1 MSLETEYELYSEE
14 EEMPESNLQ
23 LMLMIYLIAV
33 LKHWY
38 AEEGW
43 FVGGNLLIVPRK
55 ETQPFRRFK
64 NICPDVMVCHG
75 TVLTEAEQN
84 ELSSWDMN
92 QPNRPAPSIVFEIC
106 SSATWDVDLDK
117 KPEWYGQIGVQEY
130 FAFDPMQLW
139 RGATRQ
145 LRGWRYVNGRPVEL
159 TADEQGRLWS
169 ASLDSY
175 VVPDGVNL
183 RLTDRRGR
191 QRLTATEAGEVVW
204 QKEQRARRK
213 EELARRKA
221 EEQAKAEQ
229 QARLKAEQQAK
240 VEEVAR
246 HKAEQQTKAEE
257 VARLEAEQRLEVERV
272 AKEAALREVQELRE
286 KLRQSFEKQA
296 E

>member
-43 FVGGNLLIVPRK
+43 FVGGNLLIMPPK

-117 KPEWYGQIGVQEY
+117 KPEWYGQLGVQEY

-139 RGATRQ
+139 RGVGRQ
-145 LRGWRYVNGRPVEL
+145 LLGWRYVNGRPVEL
-159 TADEQGRLWS
+159 HTDVQGRLWS
-169 ASLDSY
+169 VTLDSY

-191 QRLTATEAGEVVW
+191 QRLTAKEAGEVA
-204 QKEQRARRK
+204 QRKAEQQFRAEQRARHK
-213 EELARRKA
+213 AEEAQRKA
-221 EEQAKAEQ
+221 EEV
-229 QARLKAEQQAK
+229 RLKAEQQ
-240 VEEVAR
+240 
-246 HKAEQQTKAEE
+246 
-257 VARLEAEQRLEVERV
+257 LEAERV
-272 AKEAALREVQELRE
+272 AKEAERMAKEAAWREVQELRE
-286 KLRQSFEKQA
+286 KLRQTGEGRSENS
-296 E
+296 